1 MWARGGWLIPCV
13 WVCPVEGTTA
23 VAQVLQ
29 KGILQKGCVEDM
41 WVRGWVSKPLQKG
54 CVEDMWVRGWASK
67 ALQKGC
73 VEDMWVRGWDSKQK
87 GCVRVSNH
95 CRRGLLRTCGSEGGC

>member
-1 MWARGGWLIPCV
+1 MRQYKGAAVKKRIHLCGRGAPRWGFKP
-13 WVCPVEGTTA
+13 
-23 VAQVLQ
+23 
-29 KGILQKGCVEDM
+29 LQKGCVEDM

-87 GCVRVSNH
+87 GCVRVSNP